1 MTREKIQKKERR
13 RYEKVLQNDIMK
25 ACQQTGNI
33 GYQLKALA
41 KGRVYEKGMTVLH
54 ELGYYDFDE
63 LTEKMKEN
71 RNRAVRQAKSL
82 LEKFEEEMGEIR

>member
-25 ACQQTGNI
+25 ACQRTGNI
-33 GYQLKALA
+33 GYQLKAPV

-54 ELGYYDFDE
+54 ELGYYDLDE
-63 LTEKMKEN
+63 LTEEMKEN
-71 RNRAVRQAKSL
+71 RNRAVSQAKSL